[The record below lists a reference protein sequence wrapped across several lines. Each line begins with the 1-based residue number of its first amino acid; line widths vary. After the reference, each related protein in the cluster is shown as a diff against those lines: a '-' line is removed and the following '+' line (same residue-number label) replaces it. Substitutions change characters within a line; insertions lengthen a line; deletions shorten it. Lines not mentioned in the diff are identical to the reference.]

1 MNYQIFFRNIHQSVV
16 NIFNETNFPAI
27 PRAKRLSIAG
37 SDAAEVGKKA
47 ATRAAGS
54 AVVAGFRSTR
64 PELECALK
72 VVILCSLFFFF
83 STGWMENEEVA
94 WSGSRVTVLRPRLVY
109 DCFTACERL
118 ARATS
123 PITVKSCR
131 HRLRWP
137 LNLPAGRDIS
147 SFIRTTLFERPR
159 ETFMGDRATI
169 SPLDE
174 HSSVYRSDGRWYR
187 VSTRTFCLWNSSRQA
202 GVSASF
208 FPFFL
213 SFFILL
219 YVLWLPVLSQG
230 KRIRRCWT

>member
-1 MNYQIFFRNIHQSVV
+1 MPEKLKHTVLRIFMETQTFLTPPFWWFHTYLSKFPKFQPRLELSNIFPNIHRSVV
-16 NIFNETNFPAI
+16 NIFNGTNFPRAI

-47 ATRAAGS
+47 ATRAAGNAGGRRVPIDAAGTGMRS
-54 AVVAGFRSTR
+54 QGRNFMFAV
-64 PELECALK
+64 
-72 VVILCSLFFFF
+72 FF
-83 STGWMENEEVA
+83 SPGWVENEEVA

-159 ETFMGDRATI
+159 ETFMGHRATI
-169 SPLDE
+169 SPLD
-174 HSSVYRSDGRWYR
+174 
-187 VSTRTFCLWNSSRQA
+187 
-202 GVSASF
+202 
-208 FPFFL
+208 
-213 SFFILL
+213 
-219 YVLWLPVLSQG
+219 
-230 KRIRRCWT
+230 